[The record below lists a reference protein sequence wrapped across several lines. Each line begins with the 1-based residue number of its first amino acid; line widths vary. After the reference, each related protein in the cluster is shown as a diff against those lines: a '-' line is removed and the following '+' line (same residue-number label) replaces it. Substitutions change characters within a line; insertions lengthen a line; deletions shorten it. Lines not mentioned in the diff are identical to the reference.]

1 MGTQHA
7 TRTGAVVVTG
17 ASSGIGRACALHLA
31 ALGFQVFAGVRRAE
45 DGAALR
51 AASSDRLTPVL
62 LDVADETSIRAATE
76 TITAAAGASGLAGL
90 VNNAGIGVG
99 GPLEFLPPAEFRTQ
113 LEVNVTGQLAVTQA
127 LLPLLRQ
134 GRGRIVNMGSIGG
147 RIASPFVGPY
157 SASKFALEA
166 LTDALRME
174 LQPWGLHVAIVEP
187 GTVATPIWEKSVAR
201 ADRLMRALPP
211 QAQTLYGAAFTAM
224 RAGAERTGKER
235 LGVSPEVVARAVAH
249 ALTAGK
255 PKTRYLVGWDARIA
269 VLFTLV
275 PDRLRDRVILRQAG
289 LAHWR
294 GGAAPRQP
302 HSALGADGSPH
313 QTGRV

>member
-1 MGTQHA
+1 MGTKHA
-7 TRTGAVVVTG
+7 TRSGAVVVTG

-45 DGAALR
+45 DGAALQ

-62 LDVADETSIRAATE
+62 LGVADETSIRAATQ
-76 TITAAAGASGLAGL
+76 TVTAAVGAAGLAGL
-90 VNNAGIGVG
+90 VNNAGIGVA
-99 GPLEFLPPAEFRTQ
+99 GPLEFLPLAAFRTQ

-147 RIASPFVGPY
+147 RIVSPFVGPY

-174 LQPWGLHVAIVEP
+174 LRPWGLHVAIVEP

-201 ADRLMRALPP
+201 ADRLMQALPP

-224 RAGAERTGKER
+224 RAGAERTGKEG
-235 LGVSPEVVARAVAH
+235 LGVPPEVVARAVAH
-249 ALTAGK
+249 ALTARK
-255 PKTRYLVGWDARIA
+255 PKARYLVGWDARMG

-275 PDRLRDRVILRQAG
+275 PDRFRDRVMLRQVG

-294 GGAAPRQP
+294 GDAAPRPP
-302 HSALGADGSPH
+302 HPALGADGSPH

>member
-76 TITAAAGASGLAGL
+76 TITAAVGAAGLAAL
-90 VNNAGIGVG
+90 VNNAGIGVA
-99 GPLEFLPPAEFRTQ
+99 GPLEFLPLAEFRTQ

-147 RIASPFVGPY
+147 RIAAPFVGPY
-157 SASKFALEA
+157 SASKVALEA

-174 LQPWGLHVAIVEP
+174 LRPWGLHVAIVEP

-201 ADRLMRALPP
+201 ADRLMQALPP

-224 RAGAERTGKER
+224 RAGAERTGKEG
-235 LGVSPEVVARAVAH
+235 LGVPPEVVARAVTH
-249 ALTAGK
+249 ALTARK

-275 PDRLRDRVILRQAG
+275 PVRLRDRVILRQAG
-289 LAHWR
+289 LAR
-294 GGAAPRQP
+294 GRSDAAPRQP

>member
-1 MGTQHA
+1 MGAQRA

-31 ALGFQVFAGVRRAE
+31 ALGFRVFASVRRAE

-51 AASSDRLTPVL
+51 AASSARLTPVL

-76 TITAAAGASGLAGL
+76 TITAAAGAAGLAGL
-90 VNNAGIGVG
+90 VNNAGIGVA
-99 GPLEFLPPAEFRTQ
+99 GPLKFLPLAEFRTQ

-127 LLPLLRQ
+127 LLPLLRL

-174 LQPWGLHVAIVEP
+174 LRSWGVHVAIVEP

-201 ADRLMRALPP
+201 TDRLVQALPH
-211 QAQTLYGAAFTAM
+211 QAQTLYGAAFAAL
-224 RAGAERTGKER
+224 RAVAERTGKEG
-235 LGVSPEVVARAVAH
+235 LGVPPEVVARAVAH
-249 ALTAGK
+249 ALTARR
-255 PKTRYLVGWDARIA
+255 PKTRYLVGWDARIG

-275 PDRLRDRVILRQAG
+275 PDRLRDCVMLRQAG
-289 LAHWR
+289 LARGR

-302 HSALGADGSPH
+302 HSALGLDGGPH
-313 QTGRV
+313 QRGRV

>member
-1 MGTQHA
+1 
-7 TRTGAVVVTG
+7 VVVTG

-51 AASSDRLTPVL
+51 AASSDRLTPVP
-62 LDVADETSIRAATE
+62 LDVADESSIHAATE
-76 TITAAAGASGLAGL
+76 TITAAVGAAVGAAGLAGL
-90 VNNAGIGVG
+90 VNNAGIGVA
-99 GPLEFLPPAEFRTQ
+99 GPLEFLPLAEFRTQ

-147 RIASPFVGPY
+147 RIAAPFVGPY

-174 LQPWGLHVAIVEP
+174 LRPWGLHVAIVEP

-201 ADRLMRALPP
+201 ADRLVQALPP

-235 LGVSPEVVARAVAH
+235 LGVPPEVVARAVAH

-255 PKTRYLVGWDARIA
+255 PKTRYLVGWDARIG

-289 LAHWR
+289 LARGR